1 MNTLQNTIEDYL
13 NHCQFQKRLDTKTLK
28 AYSIDLKQFSQ
39 FAKENLETATS
50 INTLENYISR
60 LHTQFKPKTVK
71 RKLACIKAFFHY
83 LEFKDIIDFNLFNKI
98 ETHFREPQVL
108 PRIIPLHYIE
118 KFLSTIYGEL
128 NNTCTPY
135 KEKTLIRDIAVFE
148 LLFATGMRISELCS
162 LKPEAIDLS
171 TGNIEIF
178 GKGSKQRMMQIGNPD
193 VINALVKYYSMNFKP
208 IHTSGYF
215 FLNRDNNRLSE
226 QSVREAINKY
236 SKLAGIDQ
244 HITPH
249 MFRHSFATYL
259 LEEDVDIRY
268 IQHMLGHSSIQTTEI
283 YTHVS
288 MKKQKSILVSKHPR
302 NKFSLK

>member
-1 MNTLQNTIEDYL
+1 MNTLQKTIEEYL
-13 NHCQFQKRLDTKTLK
+13 NHCKFQKRLDAKTLK
-28 AYSIDLKQFSQ
+28 AYAIDLKQFSN
-39 FAKENLETATS
+39 FVNNNPGNATS
-50 INTLENYISR
+50 VKTIENYISN
-60 LHTQFKPKTVK
+60 LHMQFKPKTVK
-71 RKLACIKAFFHY
+71 RKLACIKAYFHY
-83 LEFKDIIDFNLFNKI
+83 LEFKDFIPFNPFNKI

-118 KFLSTIYGEL
+118 KFLSTIYREQ
-128 NNTCTPY
+128 NTACTPY
-135 KEKTLIRDIAVFE
+135 QKRTIIRDIAVFE

-162 LKPEAIDLS
+162 LKPENIDLTS
-171 TGNIEIF
+171 GNIDIY

-193 VINALVKYYSMNFKP
+193 VINALTKYY
-208 IHTSGYF
+208 IHYHESITLTGYF
-215 FLNRDNNRLSE
+215 FLNRDNHRLSE
-226 QSVREAINKY
+226 QSVRESINKY
-236 SKLAGIDQ
+236 AKLAGIEQ

-288 MKKQKSILVSKHPR
+288 MKKQKSILVNKHPR
-302 NKFSLK
+302 NGFSIK